1 MIRELREVFR
11 YREMLFNTVRREL
24 RARYKGSVLG
34 FLWTFLNPLLT
45 LLVYTLVFS
54 AVLRVTVPQYS
65 FGLYLFTGLLP
76 WLFLSGSV
84 QLSTSL
90 IHNNAN
96 LIKKIHFPRLVL
108 PLAMVATN
116 LVNLLL
122 SSLILVAA
130 LLIERVTFTW
140 VLLYVPLLLAVLV
153 VFVLGLSLLLSSLT
167 VYFRDLEHIAGI
179 VTMAWFYLTP
189 IVYTTAMLPPEI
201 HAWLRFN
208 PMAPLFDALHDCILY
223 ARAPEP
229 FGLGYAAAVSVV
241 LLAAGFLVFGRL
253 QRRFAEEL

>member
-1 MIRELREVFR
+1 MIRELREVVR

-54 AVLRVTVPQYS
+54 AVLRVSVPQYS

-130 LLIERVTFTW
+130 LLIERVTFSW
-140 VLLYVPLLLAVLV
+140 FLLYVPLLLVVLV
-153 VFVLGLSLLLSSLT
+153 AFVLGLSLLLSSLT

-189 IVYTTAMLPPEI
+189 IVYTTAMLPPQLY
-201 HAWLRFN
+201 AWLRFN
-208 PMAPLFDALHDCILY
+208 PMTPLFEAIHDCVLY

-229 FGLGYAAAVSVV
+229 LGLVYAAAVSAV